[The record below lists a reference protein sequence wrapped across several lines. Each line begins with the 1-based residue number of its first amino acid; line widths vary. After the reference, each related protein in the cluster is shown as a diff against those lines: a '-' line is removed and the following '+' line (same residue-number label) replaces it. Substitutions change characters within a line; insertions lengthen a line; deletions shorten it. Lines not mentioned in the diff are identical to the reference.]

1 MSSVSQEM
9 TSTSEHVSSSSPY
22 KLLEGSW
29 PILEPVSAVS
39 ASVIEAI
46 ASEGLGSSITSNIK
60 YLSLGYFYIDAE
72 LVEQHPCQRPLS
84 FSHVTKLKHEF
95 ETKGIFREENPA
107 VVVGLGEGW
116 MHMQNKG
123 PFHYKITKSSSFLQH
138 LSISSKGP
146 IAQVLRGGHRT
157 KAVLD
162 FSEANQ
168 TDEGYWFY
176 QVLLPG
182 KF

>member
-22 KLLEGSW
+22 KLLEGNW

-95 ETKGIFREENPA
+95 ETKGIFREED
-107 VVVGLGEGW
+107 
-116 MHMQNKG
+116 NKQMSKVNTEK
-123 PFHYKITKSSSFLQH
+123 YK
-138 LSISSKGP
+138 
-146 IAQVLRGGHRT
+146 
-157 KAVLD
+157 
-162 FSEANQ
+162 
-168 TDEGYWFY
+168 
-176 QVLLPG
+176 
-182 KF
+182 